1 MENVINFPTAEQ
13 AAEPKEFVVGVSI
26 SHVYEIRVTGASSAD
41 EALLR
46 FDDWLR
52 STPNCAELTPVIRAT
67 NLDVI
72 GMGKVEGDTILDV
85 GGISDE
91 TQKTLG
97 ERGELPQQGC
107 LHLFPAPTPATN

>member
-1 MENVINFPTAEQ
+1 MENVVNFPTAEQ
-13 AAEPKEFVVGVSI
+13 ATESSKFVVGVSI
-26 SHVYEIRVTGASSAD
+26 SHIYQIEVDAGSAD

-52 STPNCAELTPVIRAT
+52 SAPNCAELTPTIRAT

-107 LHLFPAPTPATN
+107 LHLFPAPTPVVN